1 MTISASSLQSDDYCT
16 HVAYN
21 SRTGRQ
27 ILRGILKNKTE
38 KTANTIPKGGKGRV
52 DNLQHVLIKEK
63 RLILT

>member
-1 MTISASSLQSDDYCT
+1 MTISASSRQSDDNCT
-16 HVAYN
+16 HVANNN
-21 SRTGRQ
+21 STGRQ

-38 KTANTIPKGGKGRV
+38 KKQQIPYQREGRE